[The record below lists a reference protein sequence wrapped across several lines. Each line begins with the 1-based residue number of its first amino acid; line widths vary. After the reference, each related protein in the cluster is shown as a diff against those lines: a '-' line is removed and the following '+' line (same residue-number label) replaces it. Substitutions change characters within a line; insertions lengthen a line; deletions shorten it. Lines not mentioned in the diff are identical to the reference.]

1 MLRFAVPVLC
11 MCKVISYNI
20 EHSILL
26 AVPVLCVCEV
36 ISYNIQHSILLAVP
50 VLYFVCINLKVVM

>member
-1 MLRFAVPVLC
+1 